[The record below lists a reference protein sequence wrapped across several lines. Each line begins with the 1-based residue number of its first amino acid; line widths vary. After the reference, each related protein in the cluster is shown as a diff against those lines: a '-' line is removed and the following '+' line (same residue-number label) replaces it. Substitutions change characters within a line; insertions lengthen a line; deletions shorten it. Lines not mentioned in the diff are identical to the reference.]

1 MPRRSRSWRPPISV
15 VLVLG
20 FGVLVAGAVVA
31 VLLLALGSVVS
42 LYLGLLMTRGLGW
55 LETVLGIGTM
65 GMLIATAAS
74 IGLKAPDLLTAS
86 ALEGVLAVDRRL
98 VEMGQVYRFSRG
110 PGWRPTVRRTGRR
123 PQAQLFT
130 PSHFQDG

>member
-1 MPRRSRSWRPPISV
+1 
-15 VLVLG
+15 VLALG
-20 FGVLVAGAVVA
+20 L
-31 VLLLALGSVVS
+31 LLLALGSVVS

-86 ALEGVLAVDRRL
+86 VLEGVLAAL
-98 VEMGQVYRFSRG
+98 ALLYRTMARARWDVLD
-110 PGWRPTVRRTGRR
+110 WRVCRNDLSARAR
-123 PQAQLFT
+123 
-130 PSHFQDG
+130 